1 MKNLF
6 KTLIL
11 ALALMLTLTGCSS
24 STEETT
30 TEPTEEPVVEE
41 TTEPVVEEANVMAD
55 AVDAY
60 YAELEANYQISTEDL
75 FAKIDAGEDMTI
87 LSIRS
92 ADDYAT
98 GHVVG
103 AYNAAWP
110 NDVASVVEYLPMS
123 KPVYVYC
130 YSGQTAGQT
139 VAALRLLGFDAI
151 SVKYGFNYG
160 ISKTEGYEA
169 YVTTEATEFDQPTGI
184 EFDSELLTAVND
196 YFDGLAAVSETEYKN
211 YKISED
217 AAKEK
222 LDAEDS
228 SVMFLSIRQAA
239 DYAEGHIEGA
249 INIPYGTTMS
259 SAVFAEN
266 LPMDKKIIVYCY
278 SGQTAGQTVATLRLL
293 GYDAVSLNGGLG
305 TSGNDPM
312 GWVNKG
318 YELVK

>member
-6 KTLIL
+6 KTLVL
-11 ALALMLTLTGCSS
+11 ALALMLTLTGCASD
-24 STEETT
+24 TEEVTV
-30 TEPTEEPVVEE
+30 EPTAEPVEE
-41 TTEPVVEEANVMAD
+41 TAEPVVEEANVMAV
-55 AVDAY
+55 AVDAF

-75 FAKIDAGEDMTI
+75 FAKIDADEDMTI

-110 NDVASVVEYLPMS
+110 TGITEAVEYLPMS

-130 YSGQTAGQT
+130 YSGQTAGQA
-139 VAALRLLGFDAI
+139 VATLRLLGFNAI
-151 SVKYGFNYG
+151 SVKYGFNFG

-169 YVTTEATEFDQPTGI
+169 YVSTEAAEFEQPTGI
-184 EFDSELLTAVND
+184 EFDAELLTSVSD
-196 YFDGLAAVSETEYKN
+196 YYDGLVAVSDTEYKN

-228 SVMFLSIRQAA
+228 SVMFVSIRQESA
-239 DYAEGHIEGA
+239 YAEGHIAGA

-259 SAVFAEN
+259 AAVFTEQ
-266 LPMDKKIIVYCY
+266 LPMDKTIIVYCY
-278 SGQTAGQTVATLRLL
+278 SGQTAGQTVATMRLL
-293 GYDAVSLNGGLG
+293 GYDAVSLNGGMG
-305 TSGNDPM
+305 TEGNAPM
-312 GWVNKG
+312 GWANKG
-318 YELVK
+318 YEVVK